1 MNGVVFI
8 TGASS
13 GFGAGFARRFAR
25 DGYAVALAARRV
37 DRLET
42 LVGEIRSSGGRA
54 AAFVCDVA
62 EPDQIRA
69 AITAAEA
76 ELGPVDIL
84 VNNAGTSDLTYAAAF
99 DAEAVDR
106 MMRVNFLGMVY
117 ATECVLPG
125 MLDRGRGQIVAV
137 GSLAGYG
144 GLPKTG
150 AYSASKGAVH
160 NFFESL
166 RIDLQH
172 KGIAV
177 TVITPGYVRSEMTDR
192 NEHRM
197 PFLMELDAGVDRMYR
212 AIRRKQ
218 KILAF
223 PRPLSS
229 LVWAAQVMPAWLYD
243 WLGSGVKR
251 RKRVD

>member
-1 MNGVVFI
+1 MNDVVFI

-37 DRLET
+37 DRLEA
-42 LVGEIRSSGGRA
+42 LAAEIRSAGGNARSYR
-54 AAFVCDVA
+54 CDVA
-62 EPDQIRA
+62 EPADVRA
-69 AITAAEA
+69 AVEATEA
-76 ELGPVDIL
+76 ELGPVDVLI
-84 VNNAGTSDLTYAAAF
+84 NNAGISGLTYTAAF
-99 DAEAVDR
+99 DAEAVER

-117 ATECVLPG
+117 ATEEVLPG
-125 MLDRGRGQIVAV
+125 MLERGRGQIVAI

-144 GLPKTG
+144 GLPKT
-150 AYSASKGAVH
+150 ASYSASKGAVH

-166 RIDLQH
+166 RIDLQR

-177 TVITPGYVRSEMTDR
+177 TVITPGYVKSEMTDK

-197 PFLMELDAGVDRMYR
+197 HFLVDLDEGVDIMYR
-212 AIRRKQ
+212 AIRQRRKV
-218 KILAF
+218 LAF

-229 LVWAAQVMPAWLYD
+229 LVWAAQVFPAWLYD
-243 WLGSGVKR
+243 GLGSGVKR
-251 RKRVD
+251 RKRAD

>member
-1 MNGVVFI
+1 MNGVAFI

-25 DGYAVALAARRV
+25 DGYGVALAARRL
-37 DRLET
+37 DRLEA
-42 LVGEIRSSGGRA
+42 LAGEIRSAGGRV
-54 AAFVCDVA
+54 AAFACDVA
-62 EPDQIRA
+62 EPEQVRA
-69 AITAAEA
+69 AIRGAEA
-76 ELGPVDIL
+76 ELGPVDVL

-99 DAEAVDR
+99 DAEAVER
-106 MMRVNFLGMVY
+106 LMRVNFLGMVY
-117 ATECVLPG
+117 ATEAVLPG
-125 MLDRGRGQIVAV
+125 MLERGRGQIVAI

-172 KGIAV
+172 EGVAV

-197 PFLMELDAGVDRMYR
+197 PFLMDLDDGVDLMYR
-212 AIRRKQ
+212 AIRARRKM
-218 KILAF
+218 LAF

-229 LVWAAQVMPAWLYD
+229 LVWAAQVIPARLYD
-243 WLGSGVKR
+243 WLGSRVKR

>member
-25 DGYAVALAARRV
+25 DGHPVALTARRV
-37 DRLET
+37 DRLEV
-42 LVGEIRSSGGRA
+42 LAEEIRSAGGRA
-54 AAFVCDVA
+54 VVYPCDVA
-62 EPDQIRA
+62 EPDQIRD
-69 AITAAEA
+69 AIRSTEA

-99 DAEAVDR
+99 DAAAVDR
-106 MMRVNFLGMVY
+106 IMRVNFLSMVY
-117 ATECVLPG
+117 ATEAVLPG
-125 MLDRGRGQIVAV
+125 MLERGRGQIVAL

-177 TVITPGYVRSEMTDR
+177 TVITPGYVKSEMTDR

-197 PFLMELDAGVDRMYR
+197 PFLMELEDGVDLMYR
-212 AIRRKQ
+212 AIRKRRKMV
-218 KILAF
+218 AF

-243 WLGSGVKR
+243 WLGSRVKR
-251 RKRVD
+251 RKRFD